1 MTREEFLKRL
11 KEDKEFDSPEKMLRY
26 KREVLQYFI
35 TNYLN
40 MQIITP
46 TGAFNLNTLNIM
58 EGGINEYGLVN
69 YAFIA
74 VKGQVLKGITT
85 KMM

>member
-1 MTREEFLKRL
+1 MTKEEFLKRL
-11 KEDKEFDSPEKMLRY
+11 KEDKEFDSPEEMLKY

-40 MQIITP
+40 TQIIIP
-46 TGAFNLNTLNIM
+46 TGTFNLNTLNIV
-58 EGGINEYGLVN
+58 EGGINEYELVN

-74 VKGQVLKGITT
+74 VKGQVLKGIAT
-85 KMM
+85 KMI